1 MPAESRYSQMMLVG
15 PELSKSTRKQS
26 TDSNYE
32 LALYQRV
39 RIRNYLMAFQRR
51 KEPEFN
57 DAISYIKKVE
67 VSFSLI
73 IFVACKSRKPI
84 VILMACCTGA
94 VF

>member
-1 MPAESRYSQMMLVG
+1 MMLVG
-15 PELSKSTRKQS
+15 SELPKGARKQS
-26 TDSNYE
+26 TDSTQE

-39 RIRNYLMAFQRR
+39 RIRNYLVACLRR
-51 KEPEFN
+51 KELEF
-57 DAISYIKKVE
+57 DDCISYVNKVE
-67 VSFSLI
+67 ASFSLI